1 MSTIK
6 QEAIDALTSLG
17 LTLGEAKTY
26 VSLIRIGTSYASD
39 VARFAEVPQ
48 PKIYGFLKSLEEKDF
63 ITRQEKSG
71 IPDTFTATSY
81 DIVLEMLQSQLKKK
95 IETATEFFKEAKK
108 EKPTRAIEDL
118 FAYYEGENA
127 VLSGL
132 DVIFEN
138 IEKNAIFVLLS
149 EDDKRLVEHLIAKR
163 KEINKEIEIFSLAIP
178 AKVRNFP
185 LFKRMMKSDS
195 FKDYQ
200 EEGITAF
207 FTDVDLTNYSGKSF
221 NIIFPPI
228 NKYSSILI
236 NIKHPT
242 ALVFQLRLYE
252 LFEKQIGIDLKEGL
266 S

>member
-1 MSTIK
+1 MSKAK
-6 QEAIDALTSLG
+6 QETIDALTKLG

-26 VSLIRIGTSYASD
+26 VSLVRIGISYASE

-48 PKIYGFLKSLEEKDF
+48 PKIYGFLKSLEEKNL

-81 DIVLEMLQSQLKKK
+81 DIVLEMLQSQLNEK
-95 IETATEFFKEAKK
+95 IETATEYFKKAKK
-108 EKPTRAIEDL
+108 VKATREIEDL

-132 DVIFEN
+132 DVIFET
-138 IEKNAIFVLLS
+138 IEKNAIVVLLN
-149 EDDKRLVEHLIAKR
+149 EDDRRLLEHLFAKR
-163 KEINKEIEIFSLAIP
+163 RANKKEIELFSLAIP

-185 LFKRMMKSDS
+185 LFKKMMNSNG
-195 FKDYQ
+195 FKDYHKD
-200 EEGITAF
+200 GPTAF
-207 FTDVDLTNYSGKSF
+207 FTDVDLASYSGKSF

-228 NKYSSILI
+228 DKYSTILI

-242 ALVFQLRLYE
+242 ALVFQLQLYD
-252 LFEKQIGIDLKEGL
+252 LFEKQIGIDLKKGL

>member
-1 MSTIK
+1 MSKVK
-6 QEAIDALTSLG
+6 QETIEALTSLG
-17 LTLGEAKTY
+17 LTLGEARTY
-26 VSLIRIGTSYASD
+26 IALIRIGTSYASD

-81 DIVLEMLQSQLKKK
+81 DIVLEMLQAQLKEKVK
-95 IETATEFFKEAKK
+95 TATEFFKEAKK

-132 DVIFEN
+132 DVIFES
-138 IEKNAIFVLLS
+138 IENNAIFVLLND
-149 EDDKRLVEHLIAKR
+149 DDKRLLEHLFAKR
-163 KEINKEIEIFSLAIP
+163 KANKREIKIYSLAIP
-178 AKVRNFP
+178 TKVRNFP
-185 LFKRMMKSDS
+185 IFKKMMKSEG
-195 FKDYQ
+195 FQDYQ
-200 EEGITAF
+200 EIGPTAF
-207 FTDVDLTNYSGKSF
+207 FTDVDLNSYSGKSF

-228 NKYSSILI
+228 KKYSSILI

-242 ALVFQLRLYE
+242 ALVYQLRLYE
-252 LFEKQIGIDLKEGL
+252 LFEKQIGIDIKEGL

>member
-1 MSTIK
+1 MSKVK

-26 VSLIRIGTSYASD
+26 VSLVRIGTSYASD

-48 PKIYGFLKSLEEKDF
+48 PKVYGFLKSLEEKDF

-81 DIVLEMLQSQLKKK
+81 DIVLEMLQTHLNHK
-95 IETATEFFKEAKK
+95 IDTATKFFKEAKK
-108 EKPTRAIEDL
+108 EKPTRSIEDL

-138 IEKNAIFVLLS
+138 IEMNAIVVLLN
-149 EDDKRLVEHLIAKR
+149 EDDRRLLEHLIAKK
-163 KEINKEIEIFSLAIP
+163 KEINKKIVVYSLSIP
-178 AKVRNFP
+178 ERVRKFP
-185 LFKRMMKSDS
+185 LFKKMMNSEG
-195 FKDYQ
+195 FKDYHD
-200 EEGITAF
+200 EGPTAF
-207 FTDVDLTNYSGKSF
+207 FTDVDLNNYSGISF

-228 NKYSSILI
+228 DKYSRILI

-242 ALVFQLRLYE
+242 ALVFQLRLYD
-252 LFEKQIGIDLKEGL
+252 LFKQQIGIDLKEGL

>member
-1 MSTIK
+1 MNVTK
-6 QEAIDALTSLG
+6 QETIDALTSLG

-48 PKIYGFLKSLEEKDF
+48 PKIYGYLKSLEEKHF

-81 DIVLEMLQSQLKKK
+81 DIVLEMLQTQMKNK
-95 IETATEFFKEAKK
+95 IETATVFFKETKK

-138 IEKNAIFVLLS
+138 IEKNAIFVLLN
-149 EDDKRLVEHLIAKR
+149 EDDKRLLEHLIAKR
-163 KEINKEIEIFSLAIP
+163 KEINRKIKAYSLSIP
-178 AKVRNFP
+178 DKVRNFP
-185 LFKRMMKSDS
+185 LFKKMMKSNG
-195 FKDYQ
+195 FKDYH
-200 EEGITAF
+200 EEGPTAF
-207 FTDVDLTNYSGKSF
+207 FTDVDLTNFTGKSF

-228 NKYSSILI
+228 DKYNSVLI

-242 ALVFQLRLYE
+242 ALVFQLRLYD
-252 LFEKQIGIDLKEGL
+252 LFEKQIGLDLKEGL

>member
-1 MSTIK
+1 MSITK
-6 QEAIDALTSLG
+6 QSAIEALTSLG

-48 PKIYGFLKSLEEKDF
+48 PKIYGYLKSLEEKNF
-63 ITRQEKSG
+63 ITRQEKRG

-81 DIVLEMLQSQLKKK
+81 DIVLETLQTQMKNK
-95 IETATEFFKEAKK
+95 IDTASEFFKTTKK

-132 DVIFEN
+132 DVVFES
-138 IEKNAIFVLLS
+138 IEKNAIFVLLN
-149 EDDKRLVEHLIAKR
+149 EEDKRLMQHLFAKR
-163 KEINKEIEIFSLAIP
+163 KEVKKDVKIYSLSIP
-178 AKVRNFP
+178 DKIKNLP
-185 LFKRMMKSDS
+185 LFKRIMKSDG
-195 FKDYQ
+195 FKDYS
-200 EEGITAF
+200 EEGVTAF
-207 FTDVDLTNYSGKSF
+207 FTDVDFANLKGKSF

-228 NKYSSILI
+228 AKYTSILI

-242 ALVFQLRLYE
+242 ALIFQMRLYD
-252 LFEKQIGIDLKEGL
+252 LFKKQIGVDIKEGL